1 MGNLISK
8 KKKKNS
14 TLIINNDL
22 IINITVD
29 GKIYN
34 KNKIYL
40 FSFRNSSTFM
50 FMIHYNDNNRYLR
63 NILPTE
69 FQWYDDLFIIKYEN
83 IKIFMTNVGYNK
95 IKDYFNSHYSNP
107 VI

>member
-1 MGNLISK
+1 MGNTISK
-8 KKKKNS
+8 KRNS

-29 GKIYN
+29 GIIYN
-34 KNKIYL
+34 KNRICI
-40 FSFRNSSTFM
+40 FSFKNNSTFM
-50 FMIHYNDNNRYLR
+50 VLIHYNDNNRYLR

>member
-8 KKKKNS
+8 KRNS

-29 GKIYN
+29 CKIYN

-40 FSFRNSSTFM
+40 FSFKNSSTFM
-50 FMIHYNDNNRYLR
+50 CMIHCNNNNIYLR
-63 NILPTE
+63 NILPTD
-69 FQWYDDLFIIKYEN
+69 FQWYDTQFIIKYDN
-83 IKIFMTNVGYNK
+83 IKMFMTNVGYNK
-95 IKDYFNSHYSNP
+95 IKDYFNSHYRNP